1 MKDSELTIE
10 NGCTI
15 ICNRRTIIQ
24 KGMQKMDAN
33 ERTKAIVD
41 TPNFFRLARELSRFK
56 NPYKA
61 ADTILL
67 FAKNSVEDSA
77 HSE

>member
-1 MKDSELTIE
+1 
-10 NGCTI
+10 
-15 ICNRRTIIQ
+15 
-24 KGMQKMDAN
+24 MDAN